1 MRHYA
6 DVPNLHT
13 RIYAMRSRLY
23 SLRDYALMIRE
34 PRFLPGNISGNED
47 PISARETLFRNQI
60 APILNLTDV
69 YKFYTP
75 FFIANLRQYEA
86 HNARILLARAAGHQ
100 TVEQWYDIG
109 PYAMLDRKLLE
120 ENLSLENVKSLLA
133 GIYRDETFKAI
144 PGYRQLVVHLDE
156 NIAVSL
162 YRSAELLIGP
172 AADEFRE
179 MMQKRLAVM
188 TLIWSC
194 RLGIYHRFKMDQ
206 VRSYMDKYQK
216 LYGDNIRHRVHLE
229 QEALDAY
236 LERKR
241 KDTGQEPAVTEIEH
255 YLEQGYY
262 AWIAHVF
269 HRDFHS
275 IYCVVAYLWL
285 LYYQIRNLFR
295 IIDGRRFGLS
305 SDVIL
310 SRMVC
315 EA

>member
-47 PISARETLFRNQI
+47 PISAKETLFRQQI

-69 YKFYTP
+69 YKPYSP

-86 HNARILLARAAGHQ
+86 HNARILLTRAAGHQ

-109 PYAMLDRKLLE
+109 PYATLDRKRLD
-120 ENLSLENVKSLLA
+120 ENLSLEDVKSLLA
-133 GIYRDETFKAI
+133 GMYQDKGFTAI
-144 PGYRQLVVHLDE
+144 TGYRQLVVHLDE
-156 NIAVSL
+156 SVAVSL
-162 YRSAELLIGP
+162 YRSAELLVGP

-188 TLIWSC
+188 ILIWSY
-194 RLGIYHRFKMDQ
+194 RLGAYHHLKKEKIRM
-206 VRSYMDKYQK
+206 YMDKFQK
-216 LYGDNIRHRVHLE
+216 RYGGKAWHRIGLE

-241 KDTGQEPAVTEIEH
+241 KDTGQEPTVAEIEH
-255 YLEQGYY
+255 DLEQGYY
-262 AWIAHVF
+262 VWIAHVF

-305 SDVIL
+305 SDAIL
-310 SRMVC
+310 RRMVC